1 MSDNGHIHTSS
12 RSRRELRRR
21 ARQWS
26 LGAAVVVLAI
36 AAMATVVPVASS
48 SAGTSVTSGSQ
59 MSHSLGRGSGSLGS
73 ALVGSAPVGNGPSE
87 LAVDAA
93 TDTAY
98 VANGYNDNGP
108 NAGGDTVSVINTRH
122 CQALDVSRCKG
133 PWPTIKV
140 GNEPSTIAVD
150 AATDTVYVDNNGANT
165 VSVFNGATCN
175 AMDTSGCDQKP
186 ATVPVGSQPMGIF
199 VDDTNHTVYV
209 GNPGKGNTVS
219 MIDSATCNASD
230 LATCPKTQPP
240 TVKVGSPAEDVVVD
254 EATQTVYVGTLAAVS
269 VFDANTCNATVQT
282 GCGDIGTLKGDSYS
296 GPNGFGIDPANDTLY
311 TANYDNSISAWDLA
325 DCNASDLAG
334 CAKQKPGY
342 VLPFPYSQW
351 DSALWLV
358 VDVPLHSVYVAYQRD
373 DALIVVDTNLCDGG
387 HLARCATLHPPE
399 VPTGAMPESVD
410 LDLQTQTLYAV
421 NQIDNDVSVIDASAC
436 DALVTRGCRQ
446 APTAVP
452 ISTPANGFETYHGG
466 NLEAPSAADTAVNTV
481 YVPTSASAVAMIN
494 TVTCNGHAPT
504 GCADKP
510 PQVTVGANPS
520 AVAIDALTDT
530 VYVAN
535 FGSAT
540 KAGPGTVSVI
550 DAGTCNATET
560 GGCAHLGTLQVPGG
574 NAYDIAVNA
583 TTDTIYVA
591 TLTDSG
597 PDLIS
602 VFNGA
607 TCNATETSG
616 CHQGPATVSF
626 GNSGEKFDNSIV
638 NVAVNP
644 ATNTVYATN
653 VADISGQRTG
663 DSVYMVKGTTCEGAD
678 TTGCGETPLAIPA
691 GNLPWGIT
699 VDQSTDTVY
708 AVIEASGDSPATVG
722 VIDGATCNSA
732 DVSGCGQL
740 SGRTVA
746 VGFSAN
752 EIAIDPTNH
761 VLYTTN
767 HSDATISAIEGSTC
781 NRLVSSGCHLATPR
795 LPAGTYPNTIAIDP
809 AVDTAYVAGLDGV
822 SVIPLAP

>member
-1 MSDNGHIHTSS
+1 
-12 RSRRELRRR
+12 
-21 ARQWS
+21 
-26 LGAAVVVLAI
+26 
-36 AAMATVVPVASS
+36 
-48 SAGTSVTSGSQ
+48 
-59 MSHSLGRGSGSLGS
+59 
-73 ALVGSAPVGNGPSE
+73 VGSAPVGNGPSE
-87 LAVDAA
+87 LAVDTA
-93 TDTAY
+93 THTVY
-98 VANGYNDNGP
+98 VTNGLNDNGP
-108 NAGGDTVSVINTRH
+108 NAGGDTVSVIDTRH
-122 CQALDVSRCKG
+122 CDALDVSRCKG

-140 GNEPSTIAVD
+140 GHEPSTIAVD
-150 AATDTVYVDNNGANT
+150 AATDTVYVDNNSDDT

-199 VDDTNHTVYV
+199 VDDANHTVYV

-269 VFDANTCNATVQT
+269 VFDANTCNATLQT

-351 DSALWLV
+351 DAALWLV

-373 DALIVVDTNLCDGG
+373 DALIVVDTNLCNGS

-410 LDLQTQTLYAV
+410 LDPQTETLYVA

-436 DALVTRGCRQ
+436 DARVTRGCRQ

-452 ISTPANGFETYHGG
+452 ISTPANGFETFHGG
-466 NLEAPSAADTAVNTV
+466 ILEAPFAVDAAVNTV

-510 PQVTVGANPS
+510 RRVTVGANPS

-560 GGCAHLGTLQVPGG
+560 GGCAHLGAWV
-574 NAYDIAVNA
+574 
-583 TTDTIYVA
+583 
-591 TLTDSG
+591 
-597 PDLIS
+597 
-602 VFNGA
+602 
-607 TCNATETSG
+607 
-616 CHQGPATVSF
+616 
-626 GNSGEKFDNSIV
+626 
-638 NVAVNP
+638 
-644 ATNTVYATN
+644 
-653 VADISGQRTG
+653 RTG
-663 DSVYMVKGTTCEGAD
+663 KRSRF
-678 TTGCGETPLAIPA
+678 
-691 GNLPWGIT
+691 
-699 VDQSTDTVY
+699 
-708 AVIEASGDSPATVG
+708 EA
-722 VIDGATCNSA
+722 
-732 DVSGCGQL
+732 
-740 SGRTVA
+740 R
-746 VGFSAN
+746 
-752 EIAIDPTNH
+752 
-761 VLYTTN
+761 
-767 HSDATISAIEGSTC
+767 
-781 NRLVSSGCHLATPR
+781 
-795 LPAGTYPNTIAIDP
+795 
-809 AVDTAYVAGLDGV
+809 
-822 SVIPLAP
+822 